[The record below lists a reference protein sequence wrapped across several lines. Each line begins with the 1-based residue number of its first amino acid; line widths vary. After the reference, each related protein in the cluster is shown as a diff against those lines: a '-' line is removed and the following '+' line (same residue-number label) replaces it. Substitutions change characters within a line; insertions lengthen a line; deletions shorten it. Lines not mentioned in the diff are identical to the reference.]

1 MTLIFI
7 ILIYIANYIAN
18 YSIAHV
24 ADKAPTCGELI
35 DILKKNLWIVALWQ
49 RFYVQ
54 KVKEV
59 YPAIRIV

>member
-7 ILIYIANYIAN
+7 ILICIANYIAN
-18 YSIAHV
+18 YTIAHV
-24 ADKAPTCGELI
+24 DDKAPTYGELI
-35 DILKKNLWIVALWQ
+35 DILNKNVWIVALQQ

-54 KVKEV
+54 KVKEM